1 MRTCCS
7 WPLAPP
13 AGGAEGRSGIAA
25 LLKIIKAAP
34 GKAGGGKQ
42 GGKGAAQHGGDASD
56 SDEEEEEGGGGGAK
70 GAGARSAGRRIAG
83 AAGGSGG
90 RQGGPRQQLRPLMRP
105 IICIC
110 NDLYAPA
117 LRPLRDVAKVFHFKK
132 PQVGQGWRHGAAH
145 ACLLA
150 PVPCA
155 TFIICA

>member
-1 MRTCCS
+1 MLLSCIN
-7 WPLAPP
+7 

-42 GGKGAAQHGGDASD
+42 ATKGAQQEGDGSESD
-56 SDEEEEEGGGGGAK
+56 GEEDEGDGGGGR
-70 GAGARSAGRRIAG
+70 GAGARGAVRRLA
-83 AAGGSGG
+83 GG
-90 RQGGPRQQLRPLMRP
+90 RQGGARQQLRPLLRP

-132 PQVGQGWRHGAAH
+132 PQARREWQPTTCPALG
-145 ACLLA
+145 
-150 PVPCA
+150 
-155 TFIICA
+155 